1 MGIGLMTGYPILL
14 LCLNALDLW
23 MNSSFEF
30 DEPVEN
36 DVELMVILSVLL
48 QMFVQIFAF
57 IAVFLMLSNTY
68 LFQVGIIGPLFS
80 NFRPTFIIH
89 PVYMCATV
97 FLGIYRSGELLSGV
111 PTWELWDSDVYVA
124 MSIMHKLVA
133 VLYYYLN
140 MNTVMKLG
148 DASLYSKAAWVAIF
162 SSSSIAGG
170 TRNPMIEGTTAS

>member
-1 MGIGLMTGYPILL
+1 MTGYPIFL

-23 MNSSFEF
+23 MNSSFEY
-30 DEPVEN
+30 DEPLDN

-57 IAVFLMLSNTY
+57 IAMFLMVSNTY
-68 LFQVGIIGPLFS
+68 LFQVGIIGPLLS
-80 NFRPTFIIH
+80 TFRLTFIIH

-97 FLGIYRSGELLSGV
+97 LLGIYRAGELLSGV
-111 PTWELWDSDVYVA
+111 PTRELWDSDAYVS
-124 MSIMHKLVA
+124 MSIIHKLVA

-148 DASLYSKAAWVAIF
+148 DASLYSREAWVAIF
-162 SSSSIAGG
+162 ASTSVGGG
-170 TRNPMIEGTTAS
+170 TRNPMNEGEVR